1 MLVDWHWCSCWL
13 VRGIERAHRL
23 PAKATCPAPP
33 VLTHHLG
40 NHCPNISKLPKY
52 LKIAQISQNC
62 PNICKIPNISIFW
75 QILPCSKYLPYP
87 TNHCPGRLSGQPLP
101 KYSKYLKIAQIFKN
115 TKSGPLQGYALPPS
129 SSSPFFRK
137 TSTPPKAP
145 PCRVQKPSLLLSS

>member
-52 LKIAQISQNC
+52 LKIAQISVKYQTSPYLGKFYHAQNTCPAPPTTVLVDYLGNHC
-62 PNICKIPNISIFW
+62 PNIQNIS
-75 QILPCSKYLPYP
+75 K
-87 TNHCPGRLSGQPLP
+87 LP
-101 KYSKYLKIAQIFKN
+101 KYSKIPNLGLSRVMPCPPQ
-115 TKSGPLQGYALPPS
+115 PHLPS
-129 SSSPFFRK
+129 SG
-137 TSTPPKAP
+137 
-145 PCRVQKPSLLLSS
+145 